1 MNPNDIQDAKVGTRQ
16 VSAIYLGDTLV
27 WPAVPMIYVIT
38 DAWLQYSS
46 GSTINAAG
54 SNYAYALGNVNVYRG
69 TTFIRTIYDAH
80 LDVSVSSQDFY
91 VTRPAG
97 LSYDVIK
104 GNNLGTSTTS
114 DVKTASVTASY
125 RGDTHSA
132 GSVTQERNI
141 QTTTAQT
148 VRVEGTPVITQDE
161 VPNSRYV
168 DLVISRYRTSNDV
181 CPAYGGT
188 ANMSYS
194 GGHYMANYSTTDW
207 EDWTTLTHTFTS
219 GSVVVDPAVITAT
232 GQYGPTM
239 VGDPWGVADNIS
251 APTLPAWLTFSNGV
265 LTIASEGTNTY
276 QSGRSASLTIT
287 NGYASDTETVYQ
299 QYNVVEEISYAY
311 NLSVEIDVS
320 GTIPSSGG
328 VYSVDYVAK
337 RTQSDVYTSGATY
350 AHSETSI
357 TAEVSGT
364 NCTPDTQFVTGAG
377 TTSIEV
383 DPNTSTILT
392 KDIIVTLSAF
402 GESASDT
409 AMQDAYSPP
418 VVATAAITADVNFRT
433 GGIRMRLTMT
443 SGTFPSNPVV
453 ISGITYHYVRTGYT
467 TEHTIPVVADV
478 TISDPRLSE
487 LISEIPAW
495 SAGDSGTHWF
505 SATSVS
511 EIGLGNTTFPHTE
524 FEVIST

>member
-27 WPAVPMIYVIT
+27 WPALPMIYVIT
-38 DAWLQYSS
+38 DAWLEYSS
-46 GSTINAAG
+46 GNTINAAG

-69 TTFIRTIYDAH
+69 TSLIRTMTDVH
-80 LDVSVSSQDFY
+80 LNVSVSSQDFNI
-91 VTRPAG
+91 TRPSG
-97 LSYDVIK
+97 LSYDVIT
-104 GNNLGTSTTS
+104 GNNLGTTPTS

-125 RGDTHSA
+125 HGDTHSA

-148 VRVEGTPVITQDE
+148 VRVEDTPVITQDE
-161 VPNSRYV
+161 VPNTRYV
-168 DLVISRYRTSNDV
+168 DLVISRYKTANNS

-194 GGHYMANYSTTDW
+194 GGHDMSNYSTTAW
-207 EDWTTLTHTFTS
+207 TDWTTLTHTFTS
-219 GSVVVDPAVITAT
+219 GSVVVDPAIVTAT
-232 GQYGPTM
+232 GQYGPTA
-239 VGDPWGVADNIS
+239 VGDPWTVSDNIS

-265 LTIASEGTNTY
+265 LTFASEGTDTY
-276 QSGRSASLTIT
+276 QNGRYAALTAT
-287 NGYASDTETVYQ
+287 NGSASDTETVYQ
-299 QYNVVEEISYAY
+299 QYNVVEETSYAY

-402 GESASDT
+402 GNTASDT
-409 AMQDAYSPP
+409 AVQDVYSPP

-467 TEHTIPVVADV
+467 TEHTVPVVADV